1 MADFRL
7 PPLPHPL
14 AALESTILN
23 RVKEYIF
30 VHSYVS
36 NFNIVGANTFETKL
50 VKTIKKQNHE
60 VRTLHSKYKYV
71 PFRQRA

>member
-7 PPLPHPL
+7 LPLPHPL

-60 VRTLHSKYKYV
+60 VRTLHSK
-71 PFRQRA
+71 